1 MANLV
6 IRRPAA
12 APFAAA
18 LAPRQIGGSLYL
30 VGTDIALSGSVDDWL
45 DLVAAIEP
53 YLTSE
58 PGVLTDLPES
68 HTRSVITA
76 ADIAAADDATAR
88 YLVYQK
94 FLATPVLRDVA
105 ELLPADWKRPPT
117 SVNASAAVDPAL
129 LSPYRSEL
137 IGPDGR
143 PVRGAQTRVAEILGF
158 PQTGGSYRAQI
169 LAALEGLR
177 VAA

>member
-1 MANLV
+1 MAANLV
-6 IRRPAA
+6 IRRPDA

-30 VGTDIALSGSVDDWL
+30 VGTDIALSGSPDDWRA
-45 DLVAAIEP
+45 LVAALEP

-68 HTRSVITA
+68 YSLITA
-76 ADIAAADDATAR
+76 ADIAATDDAAGR

-94 FLATPVLRDVA
+94 FLASPVLRSFAAD
-105 ELLPADWKRPPT
+105 LPADWKRPPAQIT
-117 SVNASAAVDPAL
+117 GSAAL
-129 LSPYRSEL
+129 LAPYRSEL

-169 LAALEGLR
+169 LEALEGL
-177 VAA
+177 AA